1 MTFSRVPPQKPQR
14 SRFLKRE
21 HKSNYLMESPIS
33 KPAPPCFP
41 PACHP
46 LISDQSHLNLPSQ
59 TLGSLNSTR
68 KALPTSRT
76 CFQQGGLPGSP
87 HIGSGSRFSFQQ
99 GGPPGLVQRV
109 SSSTTGAEAGVGFGT
124 GLRFFQQGAPLHG
137 WHRGSTSGTTG
148 SRFQQGGPPGLVHL
162 AARSVDGA
170 GRARVEVVRVRR
182 VRRGVV
188 RCIFVCEVGWRLEG
202 GYVGD
207 GWS

>member
-14 SRFLKRE
+14 SGFLKRE

-46 LISDQSHLNLPSQ
+46 LISDQSDLNLPSQ
-59 TLGSLNSTR
+59 TFGSLKLTR

-109 SSSTTGAEAGVGFGT
+109 SSSTSGAGAGVGSGT

-137 WHRGSTSGTTG
+137 WHRGSTSLSPHFSLLLTFPLARTG
-148 SRFQQGGPPGLVHL
+148 RRDCCHPRQRPPGHC
-162 AARSVDGA
+162 RC
-170 GRARVEVVRVRR
+170 RR
-182 VRRGVV
+182 PGCRG
-188 RCIFVCEVGWRLEG
+188 EEL
-202 GYVGD
+202 
-207 GWS
+207 

>member
-46 LISDQSHLNLPSQ
+46 LISDPSDLNLPSQ
-59 TLGSLNSTR
+59 SFGSLNLTR

-76 CFQQGGLPGSP
+76 CFQQGGLPGPP

-109 SSSTTGAEAGVGFGT
+109 SSSGT

-137 WHRGSTSGTTG
+137 WYRGSTSGTTG
-148 SRFQQGGPPGLVHL
+148 SCF
-162 AARSVDGA
+162 
-170 GRARVEVVRVRR
+170 
-182 VRRGVV
+182 
-188 RCIFVCEVGWRLEG
+188 
-202 GYVGD
+202 
-207 GWS
+207 